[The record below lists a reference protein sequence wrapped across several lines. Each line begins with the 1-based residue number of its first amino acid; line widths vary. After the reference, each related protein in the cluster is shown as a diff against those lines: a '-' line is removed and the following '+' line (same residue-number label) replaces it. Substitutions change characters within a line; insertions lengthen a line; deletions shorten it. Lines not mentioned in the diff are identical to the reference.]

1 MFNYFLCTGYLDQRG
16 RWEFSLGIVL
26 EKFSENES
34 VGDVWEKCPDTVPE
48 WHNRNLVT
56 LTNKGIEN
64 NNKTAKHFNVS
75 I

>member
-1 MFNYFLCTGYLDQRG
+1 M
-16 RWEFSLGIVL
+16 GIVL

-34 VGDVWEKCPDTVPE
+34 VGDVWGKCPDTVPE

-64 NNKTAKHFNVS
+64 NNKTANISTFQYKEILFYIVYLDSLHCLKN
-75 I
+75 